1 MLVKHFCILAC
12 FYELTTLQVVC
23 EGRDKETNFIILLWK
38 LWRNSSNR
46 HYASEIRGISRSFVM
61 WKRAN
66 DATMQLYVVETQEAR
81 AVTLDGI
88 RLVVR
93 GFTRPTVRLPRKA
106 KWKCIELFITYSGN
120 PIYICHPSRSQLQIL
135 SLSIMLHCLMSVC
148 RIIIKI
154 MDYGRTSLLR
164 HLNTRIYSSLVQYST
179 GTLWVMTLPRV
190 HPWTCSRTFY
200 RDLLSAYLPIEFA
213 DYQAETQATQTI
225 QAMQKFLASRVGYG
239 QEYELVPI
247 STMNLCTNE
256 PSDKW
261 TLGRIGLDSMVLY
274 MYCLDSNAHPVSNPS
289 VFWAL
294 ACSMFIVFAAQ
305 CYESAA
311 YAVMRCLSV
320 TFVSCVKTNKDIFR
334 MFSPSGSHTILVFRI
349 KCHGSIPT
357 GTP

>member
-1 MLVKHFCILAC
+1 MEKQFKPALRVGNSRDFSELRDVEAC
-12 FYELTTLQVVC
+12 E
-23 EGRDKETNFIILLWK
+23 
-38 LWRNSSNR
+38 WRHN
-46 HYASEIRGISRSFVM
+46 A
-61 WKRAN
+61 
-66 DATMQLYVVETQEAR
+66 
-81 AVTLDGI
+81 
-88 RLVVR
+88 VVR
-93 GFTRPTVRLPRKA
+93 CRDSRGTCCDVRRYPPSCPRVHSSDGSATTKSKMKMYRIVHNLVA
-106 KWKCIELFITYSGN
+106 I
-120 PIYICHPSRSQLQIL
+120 PSTSVIPADSQLQIL

-225 QAMQKFLASRVGYG
+225 QAMQKFLASWVGYG

-294 ACSMFIVFAAQ
+294 ACSMFIVFAAR